1 MTALSAEVALTRL
14 AGRPPL
20 APDEI
25 EAIPE
30 STWHTIA
37 ERAREHRLEPLLH
50 HRWNGDDAVPPAV
63 RSSWAAAYRQSAIA
77 ALARRAALLALVEDL
92 AGEGIT
98 SVALKGAWL
107 AWYAY
112 PEPAFRPLRDLD
124 LLVAP
129 EQALAARAYL
139 LATGWVEEDD
149 DGLPAEEWLKR
160 FKHLPP
166 LVAPDGTVLE
176 LHVRLWD
183 EDGRTPANV
192 SGVLDRATSQE
203 DHPALRFPDPVD
215 MLMHLAVHA
224 TFHRFDAGPLML
236 VDFDQL
242 LAKQSFDWESVWPRA
257 AREGWDR
264 ALAFALAATRR
275 WGSSEP
281 TRIPDLPLSPP
292 AELVEA
298 LPELLCKPLAARE
311 ADIAEAKRARA
322 DVPLGDKLR
331 RALARRERFGSMRE
345 YLEWVVGQLG
355 ARGSERREA
364 LMAMDAWLVG

>member
-14 AGRPPL
+14 AGGPPL

-25 EAIPE
+25 RAIPA
-30 STWHTIA
+30 STWSIIA
-37 ERAREHRLEPLLH
+37 ERAHEHRLEPLLYF
-50 HRWNGDDAVPPAV
+50 RWNGDDAVPVAL
-63 RSSWAAAYRQSAIA
+63 RDIWAAAYRQSAIA
-77 ALARRAALLALVEDL
+77 ALAQRAALLSLVEDL
-92 AGEGIT
+92 GREGIT
-98 SVALKGAWL
+98 AVALKGAWL
-107 AWYAY
+107 AWNIY
-112 PEPAFRPLRDLD
+112 PEPALRPLRDLD
-124 LLVAP
+124 LLIAP
-129 EQALAARAYL
+129 EQALAARAHL
-139 LATGWVEEDD
+139 LAKGWVEEDD
-149 DGLPAEEWLKR
+149 DGLPAEEWLER
-160 FKHLPP
+160 FKHLPA

-192 SGVLDRATSQE
+192 SGVLYRATALA

-242 LAKQSFDWESVWPRA
+242 LAKQAFDWESVWPRA
-257 AREGWDR
+257 ASEGWDR
-264 ALAFALAATRR
+264 ALALVLAATRR

-281 TRIPDLPLSPP
+281 TRIPDLPLTPP

-322 DVPLGDKLR
+322 DVPLGEKLR
-331 RALARRERFGSMRE
+331 RAFARRERFGSTRE
-345 YLEWVVGQLG
+345 YLAWVAGQLR
-355 ARGSERREA
+355 AQGSERREA
-364 LMAMDAWLVG
+364 LVAMDAWLVG